1 MLVAIAEKEKDKVT
15 VKNEKG
21 GTVRQMM
28 KRGVTSANINS
39 DETMLAITVENLGV
53 EILKIPGFGVL
64 RTIPLK
70 DATDARWSD
79 NNTLAISRKT
89 GVTELRNAKN
99 GSVIRTLH

>member
-1 MLVAIAEKEKDKVT
+1 MLVAIAEKDKVII
-15 VKNEKG
+15 KNEKG

-28 KRGVTSANINS
+28 KRGVASANINS
-39 DETMLAITVENLGV
+39 DETMLAIAVENLGI

-70 DATDARWSD
+70 DVTDTRWSD
-79 NNTLAISRKT
+79 NNTLAVSRKT

-99 GSVIRTLH
+99 GSIIRTLH